1 MDSFTRATCSRYCER
16 KRGKSSNNAKAQR
29 SRRRNLSRREAATDT
44 AIGRR
49 GKSQWAQCHSV
60 EKRADAG
67 SEQRGGNG
75 SRAAELS
82 KEQRNAVAGRVTGMG
97 GVHAEERERAG
108 RPVTSRKAVPRS
120 RCANLICL
128 IPVHCSGRRPYQPM
142 PAPPMSVH
150 ACLNPAA
157 SPLCP

>member
-1 MDSFTRATCSRYCER
+1 MSIDSFTGATCSRDCER
-16 KRGKSSNNAKAQR
+16 SRGKSSDNAKAQR

-44 AIGRR
+44 TIGRR

-67 SEQRGGNG
+67 SKQRGGNG

-82 KEQRNAVAGRVTGMG
+82 KEQRNAVAGRAMGMG

-108 RPVTSRKAVPRS
+108 RLVTSREAVPRS
-120 RCANLICL
+120 MCQLDLLDTRSLQQTA
-128 IPVHCSGRRPYQPM
+128 PM
-142 PAPPMSVH
+142 PAH
-150 ACLNPAA
+150 ACHSHVCSCL
-157 SPLCP
+157 SGSCR